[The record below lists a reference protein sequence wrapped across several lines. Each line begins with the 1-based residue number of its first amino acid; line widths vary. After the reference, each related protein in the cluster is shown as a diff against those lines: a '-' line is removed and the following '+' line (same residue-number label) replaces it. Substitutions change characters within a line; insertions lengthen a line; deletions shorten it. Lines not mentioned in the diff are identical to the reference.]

1 MNFFHSTFF
10 AHHTPIES
18 PGNGP
23 RPGILVT
30 LADSAVGSQ
39 VRVIGFLP
47 GLAADRQT
55 QLQSYG
61 LAPGRTVQVL
71 QHSPV
76 TVLQIEQFEM
86 ALERE
91 MAAYV
96 EVTQNLAD

>member
-1 MNFFHSTFF
+1 MNFFPSTFF
-10 AHHTPIES
+10 AHRTPMDS
-18 PGNGP
+18 PGHTTL
-23 RPGILVT
+23 PGSLVT
-30 LADSAVGSQ
+30 LADSPVGSQ

-47 GLAADRQT
+47 GLAAERQT

-71 QHSPV
+71 QHTPV
-76 TVLQIEQFEM
+76 TVLQIEQFEL

>member
-1 MNFFHSTFF
+1 MNFFPSTIF
-10 AHHTPIES
+10 AHRTPMDS
-18 PGNGP
+18 PGNTT
-23 RPGILVT
+23 RPGSLVT
-30 LADSAVGSQ
+30 LADSPVGSQ

-47 GLAADRQT
+47 GLAAERQT

-71 QHSPV
+71 QHTPV
-76 TVLQIEQFEM
+76 TVLQIEQFEL